1 MFRVWPISNC
11 NISSNGCN
19 LCIWCIGLFDKQITF
34 LVHFPP
40 SIFACL
46 NLHQEAPLTCFRVG
60 WFSCTINILTTT
72 RSFWLKR
79 RANDRI
85 FSLISKTSSQ
95 SHYNFPS
102 TFQRNLYSSPL
113 YIRWILSL
121 LLFPQYLDVNTL
133 SVTKW
138 WMFLRVILLH
148 LFSH

>member
-1 MFRVWPISNC
+1 MFCVWPISNC
-11 NISSNGCN
+11 NMSSSGSN

-79 RANDRI
+79 RTNDRI
-85 FSLISKTSSQ
+85 FFVISKTYPNRITIFLVFSEEIYTVMHCISGE
-95 SHYNFPS
+95 Y
-102 TFQRNLYSSPL
+102 LVYCYSPN
-113 YIRWILSL
+113 ILMS
-121 LLFPQYLDVNTL
+121 
-133 SVTKW
+133 
-138 WMFLRVILLH
+138 IH
-148 LFSH
+148 LV